1 MQRPS
6 HVKCNSLGS
15 VSRALSSGTT
25 GNMKLLICLSAMLV
39 ICVARP
45 QYYPQHQQKQFVPI
59 LAYNNDISHDGSYAY
74 SFQTGDG
81 TTAQESGYLKNAG
94 SRDLE
99 AQTVQGSYSYTSPEG
114 TPITVTY
121 TADENGFRAEGA
133 HLPVAPP
140 IPEAILKSLELIA
153 RTQPG
158 ASANLGAYAQQGY
171 NRQQY
176 RY

>member
-1 MQRPS
+1 MNL
-6 HVKCNSLGS
+6 VVC
-15 VSRALSSGTT
+15 VVALFS
-25 GNMKLLICLSAMLV
+25 ICT
-39 ICVARP
+39 ARP
-45 QYYPQHQQKQFVPI
+45 QYYQHRQGFQKPFVPI
-59 LAYNNDISHDGSYAY
+59 VAYSNDVSHDGSYAY
-74 SFQTGDG
+74 SYQSGDG
-81 TTAQESGYLKNAG
+81 TTSQQTGYLKNPG

-121 TADENGFRAEGA
+121 TADENGFRAQGA

-140 IPEAILKSLELIA
+140 IPDAILKSLDLTS

-158 ASANLGAYAQQGY
+158 ASANLGVYTQQGY

>member
-1 MQRPS
+1 ML
-6 HVKCNSLGS
+6 CCS
-15 VSRALSSGTT
+15 V
-25 GNMKLLICLSAMLV
+25 
-39 ICVARP
+39 
-45 QYYPQHQQKQFVPI
+45 Y
-59 LAYNNDISHDGSYAY
+59 SY
-74 SFQTGDG
+74 QTGDG
-81 TTAQESGYLKNAG
+81 TTAQESGYVKNPG

-121 TADENGFRAEGA
+121 TADENGFRAQGA

-140 IPEAILKSLELIA
+140 IPDAILKSLDLIA

-158 ASANLGAYAQQGY
+158 ASANLGVYTQQGY